1 MRVLLTGAT
10 GFVGSHILAE
20 LQQRGHEVRAV
31 ARRPEDQ
38 RQTQGVEWARG
49 DFMSLLSAESW
60 QPYLADVDAVVNAV
74 GIIREAGGL
83 RFEQLHAQ
91 APIALFEAARTRG
104 VARVV
109 QISAAG
115 VRPDTPFQYFSSKSQ
130 ADAALLN
137 GGAGGALVL
146 RPSLVYGRDGQS
158 AQLFRS
164 LASLPL
170 IPLVGD
176 GSSSFRPLLVEDLA
190 ELVVNALESESMP
203 EGVFEVG
210 GADALTL
217 RELLLAVRAWLN
229 AESDPAAR
237 CWTHGPTIAV
247 PLALVRLVARAG
259 DLTGIGPLD
268 SDMLGMLT
276 ESQAADIAPLRS
288 AFAFTPRGLREH
300 FQEHPISEP
309 ERWHT
314 RLKMVRAPLRVLVA
328 SIWIITPA
336 VSLARWDFSIG
347 LLRNAGLP
355 ESILPALLCLSCGLE
370 ALVAAAILLRI
381 RVTAVGILQLAMIVF
396 YTSFL
401 SATSPEL
408 WLDPFGPLSKN
419 LPLIGAV
426 LALMAVD
433 E

>member
-1 MRVLLTGAT
+1 MLTGAT

-20 LQQRGHEVRAV
+20 LRQRGHEVRAV

-38 RQTQGVEWARG
+38 PQTSGVEWVRG
-49 DFMSLLSAESW
+49 DFTSLLSVELW
-60 QPYLADVDAVVNAV
+60 QPYLVDVDAVVNAV

-83 RFEQLHAQ
+83 RFEELHAQ
-91 APIALFEAARTRG
+91 APMALFEAARMRG
-104 VARVV
+104 VPRVV

-115 VRPDTPFQYFSSKSQ
+115 VRPGTPFEYFSSKSR
-130 ADAALLN
+130 ADDALLK

-146 RPSLVYGRDGQS
+146 RPSLIYGRDGQS

-164 LASLPL
+164 LASLPV

-190 ELVVNALESESMP
+190 VLVANALESEAMP

-237 CWTHGPTIAV
+237 SWRHGPTISV
-247 PLALVRLVARAG
+247 PLPLVRLAARAG
-259 DLTGIGPLD
+259 DITGIGPLD
-268 SDMLGMLT
+268 SDMLGMLI
-276 ESQAADIAPLRS
+276 ESRAADIAPLRS
-288 AFAFTPRGLREH
+288 AFAFMPRGLRKH
-300 FQEHPISEP
+300 FQEHPSSEP

-314 RLKMVRAPLRVLVA
+314 RLKMVRVPLRILVA
-328 SIWIITPA
+328 SIWIITPV

-347 LLRNAGLP
+347 LLRDSGLP
-355 ESILPALLCLSCGLE
+355 EAILPVLLCLSCALE
-370 ALVAAAILLRI
+370 VLVAAAILVRF
-381 RVTAVGILQLAMIVF
+381 RVTGVGILQLAMIGF
-396 YTSFL
+396 YTVFL

-426 LALMAVD
+426 LVLMALD